1 LQAADTDEQ
10 EGNVTSFY
18 ALIMAGGTG
27 TRLWP
32 VSRRDRPK
40 QSLKLVG
47 NRTMF
52 EHAIDRVAPVF
63 QPEQVFVVAGSE
75 HVPGLAEQ
83 APELP
88 MENFISEPVGR
99 GTAPAIGLG
108 AIHLLRRDPDA
119 VMAVLTAD
127 HFIANVERF
136 RRALSAAAQVAEA
149 GYLVTLGIEP
159 ASPSTGYGYIHQ
171 GEKLDQIDGFD
182 VFQVRRFT
190 EKPSRETALHM
201 VESGEYTWNSG
212 MFVWRVDRIIE
223 EFQTQMSDFYVKLAE
238 VEASL
243 GTKGY
248 QPTLERVWSQVTKQA
263 IDYGVMEGARDVAVI
278 PVDIGWSDVGSW
290 ASLAELL
297 AEIGDQD
304 ASRNVVV
311 GQHAGL
317 DTTDSLIFGTDRLI
331 ATIGLEG
338 LIVVDAGDAILVCP
352 MDREQ
357 DVRDMVHYLEHEGLD
372 EFL

>member
-1 LQAADTDEQ
+1 M
-10 EGNVTSFY
+10 TSFY
-18 ALIMAGGTG
+18 GLIMAGGTG

-52 EHAIDRVAPVF
+52 EHAIDRIAPIF
-63 QPEQVFVVAGSE
+63 QPERIFVVAGSE
-75 HVPGLAEQ
+75 HVPDLADQ

-88 MENFISEPVGR
+88 MGNFISEPVGR

-108 AIHLLRRDPDA
+108 AIHLRRQDRDA

-136 RRALSAAAQVAEA
+136 RRALVAAAEIAEV

-159 ASPSTGYGYIHQ
+159 SSPSIGYGYIHQ

-182 VFQVRRFT
+182 VFSVQRFT
-190 EKPSRETALHM
+190 EKPSKETALHM

-212 MFVWRVDRIIE
+212 MFIWRVDRIIE
-223 EFQTQMSDFYVKLAE
+223 EFQVQMPDLSVTLAE
-238 VEASL
+238 VEAGL
-243 GTKGY
+243 GTRGY
-248 QPTLERVWSQVTKQA
+248 QPTLDRVWPQVTKQA
-263 IDYGVMEGARDVAVI
+263 IDYGVMEGAEDVAVI

-304 ASRNVVV
+304 DSGNIVV
-311 GQHAGL
+311 GQHANI
-317 DTTDSLIFGTDRLI
+317 DTTDSLIFGGDRLI

-338 LIVVDAGDAILVCP
+338 MIVVDAADAILVCP

-357 DVRDMVHYLEHEGLD
+357 DVRDMVHYLED
-372 EFL
+372 EEWDEYL